1 MQSENIFVEDTDRSV
16 LLRVFVKFRSNQTLL
31 LNKYKKKS
39 LGNIEL
45 SNNKGNN
52 SSILLWEII
61 HFIAEADFDGRNV
74 SVSDIYLSLGI
85 SKSTA
90 IRCISLLE
98 NLEILEKSR
107 DRNDRRRA
115 VITLNEEFR
124 SEFMRYLDHIIS
136 ELVEI
141 TGIQPKSHS

>member
-1 MQSENIFVEDTDRSV
+1 LINIKKSSENAVI
-16 LLRVFVKFRSNQTLL
+16 K
-31 LNKYKKKS
+31 
-39 LGNIEL
+39 
-45 SNNKGNN
+45 NNKGGN

-61 HFIAEADFDGRNV
+61 HFIAEANFGGRNV
-74 SVSDIYLSLGI
+74 SMSDIYLSLGI

-90 IRCISLLE
+90 IRCVTLLE

-107 DRNDRRRA
+107 DRNDRRCA

-124 SEFMRYLDHIIS
+124 TEFVGYLDYIIS

-141 TGIQPKSHS
+141 TGMQPESRS

>member
-1 MQSENIFVEDTDRSV
+1 VEDADRSI
-16 LLRVFVKFRSNQTLL
+16 LLRIFVKFRSNQNLL
-31 LNKYKKKS
+31 LDKYKKRS
-39 LGNIEL
+39 
-45 SNNKGNN
+45 SNHADLNNNGIN

-61 HFIAEADFDGRNV
+61 HFISEADFDDRNV

-90 IRCISLLE
+90 IRCVTLLE

-115 VITLNEEFR
+115 VITLNKEFR
-124 SEFMRYLDHIIS
+124 AEFIRYLDHIIS

>member
-1 MQSENIFVEDTDRSV
+1 M
-16 LLRVFVKFRSNQTLL
+16 
-31 LNKYKKKS
+31 
-39 LGNIEL
+39 
-45 SNNKGNN
+45 
-52 SSILLWEII
+52 
-61 HFIAEADFDGRNV
+61 
-74 SVSDIYLSLGI
+74 SDIYLSLGI

-90 IRCISLLE
+90 IRCVTLLE

-124 SEFMRYLDHIIS
+124 TEFVGYLDYIIS

-141 TGIQPKSHS
+141 TGMQPENRS